1 MQQTTVNPRGS
12 YLLRLDAE
20 QREQLNE
27 MADEAGLPIQY
38 FIEQRLFGCIKPR
51 KQGRPRKNQDQ
62 PQLPIEEEITRKSA

>member
-1 MQQTTVNPRGS
+1 
-12 YLLRLDAE
+12 
-20 QREQLNE
+20 